1 LTQSHP
7 NSGKKTEN
15 GRSMNMSMVEF
26 KTKVLDTDQ
35 GIDKFVDYARTIGLI
50 ESEKGTNRL
59 KVKLDKSIGIKTKIE
74 RLSDEEDRLDKTDFY
89 AGVLYDYIG
98 GLPTE

>member
-1 LTQSHP
+1 
-7 NSGKKTEN
+7 
-15 GRSMNMSMVEF
+15 MSMVEF